1 MFSQTRFL
9 EAIRQ
14 DNRSRSKLKHILILL
29 SRILMIAALVFAF
42 AGPVIMPDDLD
53 SKGSQSRYV
62 AVYIDNSYSMMN
74 ESEQG
79 SMLDLAKQTA
89 LNIAEAHGSGV
100 EYILLTNA
108 MPAAYYRPM
117 SVDDFIEELG
127 KISHTSTI
135 RSFTDIST
143 RAESIV
149 SSLVEADEQVKL
161 YFISDFQEN
170 AADIKFLKNTEHLH
184 YAFMQLAPLMHENLS
199 VDSLWFD
206 TPFRRSG
213 QAERLFV
220 SVKNHGESAYSD
232 VPLNL
237 FINDSLKAVSSF
249 SVAENSETIVEINY
263 TNAIDGLQEARIVF
277 DDYPVQFD
285 NTFYFNYWLSGSHKL
300 LIVEG
305 HSSYGFPKGLYS
317 DEQVFDVDYVAM
329 DAMDLNQLT
338 AYDLVVLYAV
348 NRIPDGLQSQLE
360 SYLQESG
367 VLCLI
372 PDENA
377 DVVSW
382 NQLLAGFQSAELS
395 EWTDSVRDVYEID
408 YEHDF
413 FRGVFPEA
421 QKQVDLPK
429 ISGSWRL
436 KHRVGMQSEPLIAFR
451 DEGEFLLQIK
461 RENGFVYLLTS
472 LIHEDFGNFNRH
484 PLLIPV
490 AYNIA
495 LNIPGQQALYYESGE
510 DGYLDISNQEMTREA
525 NIEIVGEEM
534 SIIPMW
540 RFTGKSLRVF
550 IPEEI
555 ADAGHYQVMR
565 DDDLIAGL
573 AINHDASE
581 SEMQFLGVEQIESLI
596 SEYNLDVDYFKSG
609 SAEKLQQSIKNIAV
623 GKKLWHWFLLAALA
637 FIIIEIALIRLMRD

>member
-9 EAIRQ
+9 EAVRQ

-29 SRILMIAALVFAF
+29 SRMLMIAALVFAF
-42 AGPVIMPDDLD
+42 AGPVIMPDDAD
-53 SKGSQSRYV
+53 SKGNQSHYV

-100 EYILLTNA
+100 EYLLLTNA

-117 SVDDFIEELG
+117 SVDKFIEELG

-135 RSFTDIST
+135 RNFSDIAT

-149 SSLVEADEQVKL
+149 SSLVGADEQVKL

-170 AADIKFLKNTEHLH
+170 AADIKSLKNTKHLQ
-184 YAFMQLAPLMHENLS
+184 YAFMQLAPLMQENLS

-213 QAERLFV
+213 QPERLFV

-249 SVAENSETIVEINY
+249 SLAEQSEAIVEINF

-285 NTFYFNYWLSGSHKL
+285 NTFYFDYWLSGTHKI

-305 HSSYGFPKGLYS
+305 HSSYGFPKGLYR
-317 DEQVFDVDYVAM
+317 DEQVFDVDYVAL
-329 DAMDLNQLT
+329 DALNLNQLA

-367 VLCLI
+367 VLCLF

-377 DVVSW
+377 DIVSW

-395 EWTDSVRDVYEID
+395 EWTDSVREVYQID

-421 QKQVDLPK
+421 QEQVDLPN
-429 ISGSWRL
+429 ITGSWKL
-436 KHRVGMQSEPLIAFR
+436 KKRVGIQSEALISFR
-451 DEGEFLLQIK
+451 DEGEFLLQVK

-472 LIHEDFGNFNRH
+472 LIHEEYGNFNRH

-490 AYNIA
+490 VYNIA
-495 LNIPGQQALYYESGE
+495 LNIPGQQALYHESGE
-510 DGYLDISNQEMTREA
+510 GGYLDISNQEITREA
-525 NIEIVGEEM
+525 NIEIVDEEL

-555 ADAGHYQVMR
+555 ADAGHYRVLR
-565 DDDLIAGL
+565 DNEMIAGL

-581 SEMQFLGVEQIESLI
+581 SEMEFLGAEQIESLI
-596 SEYNLDVDYFKSG
+596 SEYDLDVDYFMSG
-609 SAEKLQQSIKNIAV
+609 SSEKLKQSIQNIAV

-637 FIIIEIALIRLMRD
+637 FVILEILLIRFMKD